1 MAASNAK
8 LKELEQ
14 SQQSQQS
21 VKILRKNTGDNQVY
35 VLLHKIQKRVWV
47 YLNSKSQDSFD
58 EVIGSLDGIKMLLSD
73 ASSNKIRD
81 ILSEIEMKD
90 KELWKTYQWELV
102 DSWDWDWHEN
112 NDLQALKRKW
122 INVDTIMSMGVRA
135 KTNKLVTII
144 LKMSAIYWVTP
155 EILRNPPKPK

>member
-21 VKILRKNTGDNQVY
+21 VKISRKNTGDNQVY
-35 VLLHKIQKRVWV
+35 VLLHKIQERVRV

-90 KELWKTYQWELV
+90 EELWKTYQWELV
-102 DSWDWDWHEN
+102 DS
-112 NDLQALKRKW
+112 
-122 INVDTIMSMGVRA
+122 
-135 KTNKLVTII
+135 
-144 LKMSAIYWVTP
+144 
-155 EILRNPPKPK
+155 